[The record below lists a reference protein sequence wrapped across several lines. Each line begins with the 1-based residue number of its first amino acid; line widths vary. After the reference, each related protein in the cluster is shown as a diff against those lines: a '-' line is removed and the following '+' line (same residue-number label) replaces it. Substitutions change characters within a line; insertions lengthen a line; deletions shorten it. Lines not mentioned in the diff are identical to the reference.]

1 MLKMYGE
8 IMFFAVTVMQ
18 FSTIVIASDNE
29 AEVSNVVTIIP
40 KLNLLDLRPS
50 IHYSHAMY
58 DVNRKESPEEAE
70 RFRLLMGSLLL
81 RDRREN
87 RLIQDR
93 ENSLS
98 IMIPSESFARVEE
111 LSSLDSFESVCQN
124 IDTTVPFSQ
133 FEHVNTSRIDQSFCP
148 GIRSKVTRNRFFS
161 DFIDEKNL
169 TAGYESDR
177 DDSERNYIQRCC
189 NTATE
194 EQLLSS
200 SIFLEPLEG
209 ENFSESNLS
218 VFTGLL
224 SQSDQSSDQLSVSIF
239 NTSPASTIINEDIDY
254 QDEV

>member
-1 MLKMYGE
+1 MLKMYGQ
-8 IMFFAVTVMQ
+8 ILLFTVTVIQ
-18 FSTIVIASDNE
+18 CCTVVIASDNKV
-29 AEVSNVVTIIP
+29 EVSKIVTIIP

-81 RDRREN
+81 RDRRDD
-87 RLIQDR
+87 RLIQNK
-93 ENSLS
+93 NSLS

-111 LSSLDSFESVCQN
+111 LDSQDSFESVCQN

-133 FEHVNTSRIDQSFCP
+133 FEHVDTLRRDQSFCP
-148 GIRSKVTRNRFFS
+148 GVRPKVTRNRFFS
-161 DFIDEKNL
+161 EVIDEKNL
-169 TAGYESDR
+169 AAGYESDR
-177 DDSERNYIQRCC
+177 DDSQRHHIKRCC

-209 ENFSESNLS
+209 ENFSDSNLS

-224 SQSDQSSDQLSVSIF
+224 SDDDQSNDQLSISIF
-239 NTSPASTIINEDIDY
+239 NTSPASTIINEDIEH
-254 QDEV
+254 QDEL